1 MKKFFMFIALA
12 TAMVLPSQAQISFGI
27 KGGWNLT
34 SLSFSNS
41 DASDGVSN
49 KSGFFVGPTAKFTLP
64 IVGLGIDA
72 SALYDQ
78 RMGEVKATGEKL
90 KQQSIQIPINARY
103 SFGLG
108 DFASIYVFLG
118 PQFGFNVGDKE
129 KKLSFADWSLKSANL
144 SGNVGLGAM
153 LIHHLQLSFNYN
165 FALTK
170 SGTVDDGVN
179 TIDVKSNAWQLGLAY
194 YF

>member
-12 TAMVLPSQAQISFGI
+12 TAMVLPSQAQINFGI

-41 DASDGVSN
+41 NASDGVSN

-90 KQQSIQIPINARY
+90 KQQSIQIPVNARY
-103 SFGLG
+103 S
-108 DFASIYVFLG
+108 
-118 PQFGFNVGDKE
+118 
-129 KKLSFADWSLKSANL
+129 
-144 SGNVGLGAM
+144 VGLGGAM
-153 LIHHLQLSFNYN
+153 NINKHLRLNVAYFCTLYSDYTRKTDYMNIPVTETYSRTN
-165 FALTK
+165 NVW
-170 SGTVDDGVN
+170 GIG
-179 TIDVKSNAWQLGLAY
+179 IDYK
-194 YF
+194 F